1 MNQLGN
7 IEVQTINHLGI
18 IAGIIDEIGIVE
30 IINEQLGIKP
40 QEKLNNGIIVKSII
54 LNALGFV
61 SRPLYLFTQFFNDK
75 ATEHL
80 FGEGI
85 VPEDFNDDKIGRV
98 MDKLYQFGLTNIF
111 LLIALTALKKYEIDK
126 KYSHLDSTSISLQG
140 DYEICQT
147 VTAENL
153 EPTPMKI
160 VHGYSKDKRPDLKQ
174 FLINLIASG
183 DGGVPLFLEC
193 GNGNDNDKAKFAQ
206 LLSNFKKQIDF
217 DSIFVADSALY
228 TADNLLVIEHLKWI
242 TRVSLSIKAAQFYV
256 RETPDS
262 EFIKT
267 DREGYKA
274 VEKESNY
281 AGIKQKWIII
291 ESAARKESDLKQ
303 LSKKIIKDEAKANSL
318 VTSLSQKKYQ
328 NRTEIKAVFDCE
340 QKKLKYHD
348 LVLKDVAKTTDK
360 KSKKIV
366 YKATIV
372 LEKKSDKIEADKK
385 KAGRFILATNVLE
398 NLSPSDILTAYKGQQ
413 SCERGFRFL
422 KDPLF
427 FADSVFLKS
436 PSRVETLAMLMG
448 LSLLVYTIGQ
458 RQLRANLK
466 QNQTGVE
473 NQLGKLTDKPT
484 LRWIFQCF
492 QGVHLVVL
500 NEVKQIVN
508 LTDSRVKTISF
519 FSKHCQKYYILSG

>member
-85 VPEDFNDDKIGRV
+85 VAEDFNDDKIGRV

-111 LLIALTALKKYEIDK
+111 LLIALTALKKYEIDN

-242 TRVSLSIKAAQFYV
+242 TRVPLSIKAAQFYV

-274 VEKESNY
+274 VEKAHRPRRGFLGVRTEQAESNY

-318 VTSLSQKKYQ
+318 VTSLSQKKYK

-366 YKATIV
+366 YKARIV

-413 SCERGFRFL
+413 SCERGFRF
-422 KDPLF
+422 
-427 FADSVFLKS
+427 A
-436 PSRVETLAMLMG
+436 
-448 LSLLVYTIGQ
+448 
-458 RQLRANLK
+458 LRSF
-466 QNQTGVE
+466 
-473 NQLGKLTDKPT
+473 
-484 LRWIFQCF
+484 IFCGF
-492 QGVHLVVL
+492 G
-500 NEVKQIVN
+500 
-508 LTDSRVKTISF
+508 
-519 FSKHCQKYYILSG
+519 FS